1 MITERSWILISYLL
15 GSIPSGFLI
24 AKAYGKNVLEI
35 GWRKTSGSNVFRN
48 VGKLA
53 GVLTA
58 VLDILKGFIAV
69 FVAQKLGF
77 SPLVQVFSGLAAV
90 IGHNWSIFIK
100 FAGGRGIG
108 TLAGCLLAFSPKITG
123 LSLIVFIIPSIV
135 WNTSIGTLVFL
146 AVTIIFSFSFEQF
159 NTVGLFIAFSLIPI
173 LIKRLSPIKE
183 IYSIKETPT
192 PERGQVASG
201 DKISRARPHL
211 VWGLF
216 RNRILFDNDEALF
229 SLRINRILKGIEN
242 NKFLKFLADTILL
255 PPKIGWRVTKFG
267 VKVGVSVVKKPIEF
281 IFGSPEKVVTEIKPG
296 DLKEMMKAAAQK
308 VVQHQ
313 EEINK
318 INVFPVADK
327 DTGYNLAATLLGIEG
342 VIAPKKYNSFSE
354 ITEDIKE
361 GAMIN
366 ARGNAGMIYTGYLIG
381 FLNKIK
387 DLKTIDSLN
396 LSSAMRKGTDSA
408 YHAILNPVEGTIL
421 DVVRAAGK
429 KSTEITKER
438 KERNIIKVLGESLVA
453 SQKALAET
461 KEKLEVLKQN
471 NVVDAGGLGFV
482 KILEAW
488 VESLKGEAVGPKED
502 LETSAVSIY
511 QNAANNEK
519 LDYKKEVIFIINK
532 EEPRLEKLKADLAL
546 LGGSID
552 ILESEDKVKIHIHT
566 DSPEGVRALIK
577 DFKTL
582 DWREE
587 NLEINRKQGIGKK
600 PLGLVVGE
608 TANIPRGFLEKNSIE
623 CVPFRITFPGGELVG
638 SENFYENI
646 KKAKKLPTSSAAVF
660 SDYFDCYKR
669 ALEKFENILVITLP
683 SRLSGAYSQ
692 ARIARSIFKKPEKL
706 NIFVFD
712 CFTAEVAEGLIVMRA
727 QELIS
732 EGKKI
737 EEVID
742 DLKTFCPKVKLLGFL
757 SDIKYLVRGG
767 RFKIPW
773 IFTPLVSLIQKAG
786 ISLLFSLENGKI
798 KLLGVRLG
806 KNLAKFLAE
815 EVEKRSENKK
825 IRAAISHTSNPKAAE
840 ELRKA
845 LETNPKIKILFT
857 SVVTPVIG
865 IHTGPDALIVGFHSV
880 IGG

>member
-1 MITERSWILISYLL
+1 MITERSWIIISYLL
-15 GSIPSGFLI
+15 GSIPSGFLV

-35 GWRKTSGSNVFRN
+35 GWKKTSGSNVFKN

-53 GVLTA
+53 GILTA
-58 VLDILKGFIAV
+58 VLDVLKGYIAV
-69 FVAQKLGF
+69 FVARKLGF
-77 SPLVQVFSGLAAV
+77 SPSAQVFSGLATV
-90 IGHNWSIFIK
+90 VGHNWSIFIK

-123 LSLIVFIIPSIV
+123 LALIFFAIPAIV
-135 WNTSIGTLVFL
+135 WNTSIGTLTFL
-146 AVTIIFSFSFEQF
+146 ATAIILSFSFKQF
-159 NTVGLFIAFSLIPI
+159 GTIGLFTTLSLAPI

-183 IYSIKETPT
+183 IFQTKE
-192 PERGQVASG
+192 
-201 DKISRARPHL
+201 KFI
-211 VWGLF
+211 LF

-229 SLRINRILKGIEN
+229 SLRINRLLKKIDD
-242 NKFLKFLADTILL
+242 NKILKFLENAILL
-255 PPKIGWRVTKFG
+255 PPKIGWRVAKFG
-267 VKVGVSVVKKPIEF
+267 VKVGVNVVKKPIEF
-281 IFGSPEKVVTEIKPG
+281 IFGSPEKVVTEIKPE
-296 DLKEMMKAAAQK
+296 DLKEMMRVAAQK

-327 DTGYNLAATLLGIEG
+327 DTGYNMAATLLGIEG
-342 VIAPKKYNSFSE
+342 AIAPKHYPSFLE
-354 ITEDIKE
+354 LAKDIRE

-387 DLKTIDSLN
+387 DLKTIDSLS

-408 YHAILNPVEGTIL
+408 YRAILNPVEGTIL
-421 DVVRAAGK
+421 DVIGVAGK
-429 KSTEITKER
+429 KVREMAKYKKE
-438 KERNIIKVLGESLVA
+438 KNIIKI
-453 SQKALAET
+453 LAEALVSSHVALDET
-461 KEKLEVLKQN
+461 KNKLEVLKQN

-502 LETSAVSIY
+502 LETSAASLY

-519 LDYKKEVIFIINK
+519 SDYKKEVIFIIDR
-532 EEPRLEKLKADLAL
+532 EESRLEKLKADLAL

-552 ILESEDKVKIHIHT
+552 ILESGDKVKIHIHT

-587 NLEINRKQGIGKK
+587 DLEINRKQGTGKK

-608 TANIPRGFLEKNSIE
+608 TANLPRDFLEKNNIE
-623 CVPFRITFPGGELVG
+623 CVLFRITFLDGELV
-638 SENFYENI
+638 SPENFYEKI
-646 KKAKKLPTSSAAVF
+646 RKAKELPTSSAASF
-660 SDYFDCYKR
+660 SDYFDRYKR

-706 NIFVFD
+706 HIFVFD
-712 CFTAEVAEGLIVMRA
+712 CFTAEVAEGLIAMRA

-737 EEVID
+737 EEVLE

-757 SDIKYLVRGG
+757 SDIKYIVRGG
-767 RFKIPW
+767 RFKIPR
-773 IFTPLVSLIQKAG
+773 IFTPLVSLIQKTG

-798 KLLGVRLG
+798 KLLGVRFG
-806 KNLAKFLAE
+806 KNLAKFLSE

-825 IRAAISHTSNPKAAE
+825 IRAAISHTNNPKAAK
-840 ELRKA
+840 ELKEL
-845 LETNPKIKILFT
+845 LEANPKTKVLFT
-857 SVVTPVIG
+857 SVVTSVIG
-865 IHTGPDALIVGFHSV
+865 IHTGPDALIAGFYPV
-880 IGG
+880 IED

>member
-35 GWRKTSGSNVFRN
+35 GWRKTSGSNVYRN

-53 GVLTA
+53 GILTA
-58 VLDILKGFIAV
+58 FLDVLKGFIAI
-69 FVAQKLGF
+69 FIAQKLGF

-90 IGHNWSIFIK
+90 IGHNWSVFIK
-100 FAGGRGIG
+100 FAGGRGLG
-108 TLAGCLLAFSPKITG
+108 TLVGCLLAFSPKITG
-123 LSLIVFIIPSIV
+123 LSLIVFLIPAIV

-159 NTVGLFIAFSLIPI
+159 NTIGLFVTFSLVPI

-183 IYSIKETPT
+183 IFRTKE
-192 PERGQVASG
+192 
-201 DKISRARPHL
+201 KFI
-211 VWGLF
+211 LF

-229 SLRINRILKGIEN
+229 SLRINRMLKSIEN

-255 PPKIGWRVTKFG
+255 PPKIGWRVAKFG
-267 VKVGVSVVKKPIEF
+267 VKVGVNVVKKPIEF

-296 DLKEMMKAAAQK
+296 DLKEMMRAAAQK
-308 VVQHQ
+308 IVQHQ

-342 VIAPKKYNSFSE
+342 TIAPKNYHSFLE
-354 ITEDIKE
+354 LAKDIRE

-387 DLKTIDSLN
+387 DLKTIDSLT
-396 LSSAMRKGTDSA
+396 LSSAMRRGTDSA

-421 DVVRAAGK
+421 DVIRAAGK
-429 KSTEITKER
+429 KSTETTKER
-438 KERNIIKVLGESLVA
+438 KERNIIKVLGEALTA

-461 KEKLEVLKQN
+461 KEKLEVLRQN
-471 NVVDAGGLGFV
+471 DVVDAGGLGFV

-488 VESLKGEAVGPKED
+488 VESLKGEAAGSKED
-502 LETSAVSIY
+502 LETSAVSLY
-511 QNAANNEK
+511 QNAANNGK

-532 EEPRLEKLKADLAL
+532 EKSRLEKLKADLAL

-587 NLEINRKQGIGKK
+587 DLEINRKQIIGKN

-608 TANIPRGFLEKNSIE
+608 TANLPRDFLEKNNIE
-623 CVPFRITFPGGELVG
+623 CVPFRIVFPDGELL
-638 SENFYENI
+638 SPENFYEKI
-646 KKAKKLPTSSAAVF
+646 KKGKNLPTSSAASF

-669 ALEKFENILVITLP
+669 GLEKFENILVITLP

-706 NIFVFD
+706 HIFVFD
-712 CFTAEVAEGLIVMRA
+712 CFTAEVAEGLIAMRA
-727 QELIS
+727 QERIS

-742 DLKTFCPKVKLLGFL
+742 DLKTFCPKVRLLGFL
-757 SDIKYLVRGG
+757 PDIKYIVRGG
-767 RFKIPW
+767 RFKMPR
-773 IFTPLVSLIQKAG
+773 IFTPLVSLIQKTG

-798 KLLGVRLG
+798 KLLGMKFG
-806 KNLAKFLAE
+806 KNLAKFLAK
-815 EVEKRSENKK
+815 EVEKRSKNKK
-825 IRAAISHTSNPKAAE
+825 IIAAISHADNPKAAK
-840 ELRKA
+840 ELKEL
-845 LETNPKIKILFT
+845 LETNPKIKVLFT
-857 SVVTPVIG
+857 SVVTPVLG
-865 IHTGPDALIVGFHSV
+865 IHTGPDALIVGFYPV
-880 IGG
+880 IGD